1 MFCPNCGTEFDSK
14 FCPNCGFA
22 ADNVNIDGSAHEPA
36 PVPAPTPT
44 INSKKAHS
52 TLSCISC
59 VISGVALIV
68 PIPVILAF
76 LLFIA
81 ALIIGLIDLCQRNPF
96 QKHIGSWFGVI
107 ASILSVIA
115 IINEYHLLQ

>member
-22 ADNVNIDGSAHEPA
+22 AENVKIGDSAPEPEPNPA
-36 PVPAPTPT
+36 PVTY
-44 INSKKAHS
+44 KKKHS

-59 VISGVALIV
+59 VLAGVAFIVPLPVLLCFVLLVAALIV
-68 PIPVILAF
+68 
-76 LLFIA
+76 
-81 ALIIGLIDLCQRNPF
+81 GLIDLCQNNPF

-107 ASILSVIA
+107 ASILC
-115 IINEYHLLQ
+115 IITIVEKYNLL